1 MFAQFPFTYICIWNH
16 ARSVSFSDGGLRDR
30 DIIFRDQMDV
40 VCCFLG
46 CEANSWRRRAS
57 SNPGDKVCVSF
68 FSFFPFLVNSFS
80 IFHDQTHTRSKTRKV
95 RSDAGRPERRH
106 RDFRRGSRSAASRPN
121 KARSAAKRST
131 CSKSNND
138 AVYWFSQTLIYQ
150 CYGLQNC

>member
-16 ARSVSFSDGGLRDR
+16 ARSVSFSDGGVRDR

-80 IFHDQTHTRSKTRKV
+80 IFHDQTHTRTKTRKV
-95 RSDAGRPERRH
+95 RSDAERPKGDTEISVVDRGRPLRGQTRLAPLQ
-106 RDFRRGSRSAASRPN
+106 RGRLVASLIMMLCTDFL
-121 KARSAAKRST
+121 K
-131 CSKSNND
+131 
-138 AVYWFSQTLIYQ
+138 L
-150 CYGLQNC
+150 

>member
-1 MFAQFPFTYICIWNH
+1 
-16 ARSVSFSDGGLRDR
+16 
-30 DIIFRDQMDV
+30 MDV

-95 RSDAGRPERRH
+95 RSDAGRPKGD

-138 AVYWFSQTLIYQ
+138 AVY
-150 CYGLQNC
+150 